1 MLHNFVIDSENIL
14 FRPSTGAPL
23 DLDTFKNTPLD
34 DGPGDVLGYNFGYF
48 PVLQRRNHQ
57 HTTETINQRTTETI
71 TNTTQRNQQHTTET
85 ITRRTGIVDEIRNMG
100 LQRPFY
106 NIVQNSDVDGSEDI
120 VYELDPEEIEEG
132 DDSNI

>member
-1 MLHNFVIDSENIL
+1 M
-14 FRPSTGAPL
+14 TL
-23 DLDTFKNTPLD
+23 DLDTFGSTPLD

-85 ITRRTGIVDEIRNMG
+85 ITRRTGIIDEIRNMG
-100 LQRPFY
+100 LQRPNY
-106 NIVQNSDVDGSEDI
+106 NIVRNSDVDGSEDI
-120 VYELDPEEIEEG
+120 VYELDPDVIEEG